1 MKTLKQNYASK
12 YGTMTDA
19 ELERELVAQKD
30 VLSYEMRHGGYV
42 EGHNAR
48 VNNIEAR
55 IGAIESLQALRQSE
69 RYTAQA
75 VATGAMT
82 KELAAM
88 ILDTMKENAYGK

>member
-19 ELERELVAQKD
+19 ELERELIAQKD
-30 VLSYEMRHGGYV
+30 ILSYEMRHGGYV
-42 EGHNAR
+42 EGHTAR

-55 IGAIESLQALRQSE
+55 IGAIESLQALRQTE

-88 ILDTMKENAYGK
+88 ILGTMKENAYGK